1 MSDEDAPQY
10 EDNPLIVI
18 GDKIQ
23 PEAHLVALLQQ
34 LRAENN
40 ALTADGRIKYA
51 VCKDSTEVAL
61 ALRRYLDNVKMVL
74 IGPGLTGNAIA
85 VARMLSKKVKIVI
98 VINPRKNPLGTSLE
112 AIKATQK
119 NLEHL
124 GIIIV
129 DFKVADSEFFA
140 PIVKDYVISGMSVG
154 VDLESLSPEERGS
167 MIDARLN
174 AVDKFPSL
182 PETQR
187 KVAELDDMDSPRK
200 WAEAI
205 DSDVPM
211 RTVIL
216 RLLNSAR
223 YGFRARVET
232 IEQAVAL
239 ASARTI
245 REIVTACQMRQILR
259 NTNERTIDQ
268 YWRHSLAAA
277 FYAKL
282 FVLPADP
289 TQQSPQHRNELDRY
303 QLEDDQLEGLRQAA
317 LWTRFDLHEKDDP
330 FTSGLLHDIGKITM
344 IICLEDSLQL
354 INAVI
359 ESEVKEA
366 EEGGHL
372 WAHSTLAIER
382 FLMQDIDH
390 QIIGAR
396 LAEKWELPPALIQ
409 VIGHHHNVSENS
421 PHLLKL
427 IALAN
432 LASNCLFPYPGEE
445 HHPFPHIFAQID
457 AAIKSK
463 AGMGFDEAVEQ
474 AIGQDCLE
482 ALAGALERL
491 EVPDCLWQLIDFRQF
506 FKICYLTAPKI
517 KSASI
522 AFLQQTA

>member
-1 MSDEDAPQY
+1 MSDEEAPQY

-23 PEAHLVALLQQ
+23 PEAHLVALLQH
-34 LRAENN
+34 LRVENSALAAE
-40 ALTADGRIKYA
+40 DRIKYA

-61 ALRRYLDNVKMVL
+61 ALRRYLGTVKMVL
-74 IGPGLTGNAIA
+74 IGPGLTGNATA
-85 VARMLSKKVKIVI
+85 VARMLSKKAKIVI
-98 VINPRKNPLGTSLE
+98 VIHPRRNPLGSSVE
-112 AIKATQK
+112 AIKATEK
-119 NLEHL
+119 NLEQL
-124 GIIIV
+124 GITIV
-129 DFKVADSEFFA
+129 EVGDANGDFFA
-140 PIVKDYVISGMSVG
+140 PIIKDYVISGMSVG
-154 VDLESLSPEERGS
+154 IDLENMSPEERGS

-223 YGFRARVET
+223 YGFRTRVET
-232 IEQAVAL
+232 IEQAVSL

-289 TQQSPQHRNELDRY
+289 AQQSPQHRNELDRY
-303 QLEDDQLEGLRQAA
+303 QFEDDQLEALRQAE
-317 LWTRFDLHEKDDP
+317 LWNRFELHEKDDP

-344 IICLEDSLQL
+344 IMCLEDSLQL

-359 ESEVKEA
+359 ESEAQEA
-366 EEGGHL
+366 EEEGQL

-390 QIIGAR
+390 QIIGSR
-396 LAEKWELPPALIQ
+396 LAEKWELPAGLIQ
-409 VIGHHHNVSENS
+409 VIAHHHDVGENS
-421 PHLLKL
+421 PYLLQL

-432 LASNCLFPYPGEE
+432 LASNCLFPYPGEA
-445 HHPFPHIFAQID
+445 HHPFPLIFSQIE
-457 AAIKSK
+457 AAVKTKS
-463 AGMGFDEAVEQ
+463 GMGLDEAVEE

-482 ALAGALERL
+482 ALSGALEGL
-491 EVPDCLWQLIDFRQF
+491 EVPDCLWQLIDYRQF
-506 FKICYLTAPKI
+506 FKLCYLTAPKI